1 MLTRIQYRAG
11 FGCSGF
17 VRLVSLRGWH
27 LSSIDTSRMIQALQA
42 AMRPFA
48 AAASGP
54 TDDFEDAWETAGEDI
69 LKALRGTTSGTAG
82 AAQPAAAPAG
92 AQMEFDSDGE
102 AAPQAQLAATEERL
116 AAAERRAS
124 DAERRA
130 SDAEKRLAAER
141 KAREAAERKAHD
153 AAACTVA
160 EGKRADYL
168 EGELRTADRGY
179 QALQSLFSEERKR
192 RRAAEKALREA
203 QARPASTSLV
213 GRSGGALAAAP
224 QRAVARPA
232 PRRRP
237 PSRERTPP
245 PPPQAGPA
253 ELGGKRKP
261 PNSANPPTPDPGQPS
276 ATVAFELADN
286 FDGGGPAGEAERRGS
301 DQRRRATKK
310 SCAPGEG
317 QSYEQT

>member
-1 MLTRIQYRAG
+1 MIEK
-11 FGCSGF
+11 
-17 VRLVSLRGWH
+17 LRT
-27 LSSIDTSRMIQALQA
+27 LIKPLAD
-42 AMRPFA
+42 
-48 AAASGP
+48 AASGP
-54 TDDFEDAWETAGEDI
+54 TAEFADTLEASKAAI
-69 LKALRGTTSGTAG
+69 AQALRDAKNGTAG

-116 AAAERRAS
+116 AAAERRA
-124 DAERRA
+124 AEL
-130 SDAEKRLAAER
+130 EKCLAAER
-141 KAREAAERKAHD
+141 KAREAAERKALD

-168 EGELRTADRGY
+168 ESELRTADRGY

-192 RRAAEKALREA
+192 RRAAEKALQEA

-224 QRAVARPA
+224 QRAVPRPA
-232 PRRRP
+232 PCRSR
-237 PSRERTPP
+237 SRERTPP
-245 PPPQAGPA
+245 PPPRAGPA
-253 ELGGKRKP
+253 ELRGKRKP
-261 PNSANPPTPDPGQPS
+261 PDSANPPTPDPGQPP
-276 ATVAFELADN
+276 ATVEFDFTET

-310 SCAPGEG
+310 SCAPGDG

>member
-1 MLTRIQYRAG
+1 MIET
-11 FGCSGF
+11 
-17 VRLVSLRGWH
+17 LRT
-27 LSSIDTSRMIQALQA
+27 LIKPLADAS
-42 AMRPFA
+42 
-48 AAASGP
+48 SGP
-54 TDDFEDAWETAGEDI
+54 TDDFADTLQASKAAI
-69 LKALRGTTSGTAG
+69 AQALRDAKNGTAG
-82 AAQPAAAPAG
+82 AAQPDAAPAG
-92 AQMEFDSDGE
+92 TEPMQLDGGNE
-102 AAPQAQLAATEERL
+102 AELRAQLTATTRRL

-124 DAERRA
+124 EL
-130 SDAEKRLAAER
+130 EKRLAAER
-141 KAREAAERKAHD
+141 KAREAAERKALD

-179 QALQSLFSEERKR
+179 QALQSILAEERKK
-192 RRAAEKALREA
+192 RRAADKALREA

-213 GRSGGALAAAP
+213 GQSGGALAAAP
-224 QRAVARPA
+224 QRAVPRPA
-232 PRRRP
+232 PRRS

-245 PPPQAGPA
+245 PPPRAGPA

-261 PNSANPPTPDPGQPS
+261 PNSANPPTPDPGQPP
-276 ATVAFELADN
+276 ATVEFDFTET

>member
-1 MLTRIQYRAG
+1 
-11 FGCSGF
+11 
-17 VRLVSLRGWH
+17 
-27 LSSIDTSRMIQALQA
+27 MIQALEA
-42 AMRPFA
+42 AMKPLA
-48 AAASGP
+48 GAASGP
-54 TDDFEDAWETAGEDI
+54 TDDFADR
-69 LKALRGTTSGTAG
+69 LKATKAAVAQALRDGKNGTAG

-92 AQMEFDSDGE
+92 AEPMQLDGGNE
-102 AAPQAQLAATEERL
+102 AELRARLAATTRRL
-116 AAAERRAS
+116 AA
-124 DAERRA
+124 AERRA

-179 QALQSLFSEERKR
+179 QALQSIFSEERKK

-224 QRAVARPA
+224 QRAVPRPA
-232 PRRRP
+232 PRRRS

-245 PPPQAGPA
+245 PPPRAGPA
-253 ELGGKRKP
+253 ELRGKRKP
-261 PNSANPPTPDPGQPS
+261 PESAQPPTPDPGQPS
-276 ATVAFELADN
+276 ATVAFEVADN
-286 FDGGGPAGEAERRGS
+286 FDGGGPAGEADRVGS
-301 DQRRRATKK
+301 DPRRRAMKK
-310 SCAPGEG
+310 SACAPGEG
-317 QSYEQT
+317 QS

>member
-1 MLTRIQYRAG
+1 
-11 FGCSGF
+11 
-17 VRLVSLRGWH
+17 
-27 LSSIDTSRMIQALQA
+27 MIQALQA
-42 AMRPFA
+42 VMRPFA
-48 AAASGP
+48 DATSGP
-54 TDDFEDAWETAGEDI
+54 TDDFEDR
-69 LKALRGTTSGTAG
+69 LKASKAAIAQALRDAKNGTAG

-130 SDAEKRLAAER
+130 AELEKCLAVER
-141 KAREAAERKAHD
+141 KAREAAERTSRD
-153 AAACTVA
+153 AAACTAA

-179 QALQSLFSEERKR
+179 QALQSLFSEERQKR
-192 RRAAEKALREA
+192 RSAEKALREA

-224 QRAVARPA
+224 QRAVPRPA
-232 PRRRP
+232 PRRS
-237 PSRERTPP
+237 PSRERTPSP
-245 PPPQAGPA
+245 LPRAGPA
-253 ELGGKRKP
+253 ELRGKRKP
-261 PNSANPPTPDPGQPS
+261 PNSANPPTPNQGQPS
-276 ATVAFELADN
+276 ATVAFDVAET
-286 FDGGGPAGEAERRGS
+286 FDGGGPAGEADRRS
-301 DQRRRATKK
+301 DPQRRAMKK

-317 QSYEQT
+317 QS